1 MARLNSSESGRL
13 ERYEGTLGCL
23 GSALVLMELVEVRVG
38 LAVGSMP
45 GLLQPAMDD
54 LQRARG
60 LVRQGQVLAS
70 MQPCAYPIPAPTE
83 VENAAV

>member
-1 MARLNSSESGRL
+1 MARLNRTESGRL
-13 ERYEGTLGCL
+13 ERYEGALGCL
-23 GSALVLMELVEVRVG
+23 GSALVLMELVEVRIG

-54 LQRARG
+54 IQRAKG

-70 MQPCAYPIPAPTE
+70 IQPCAYPIPAPTE
-83 VENAAV
+83 VGNAAV